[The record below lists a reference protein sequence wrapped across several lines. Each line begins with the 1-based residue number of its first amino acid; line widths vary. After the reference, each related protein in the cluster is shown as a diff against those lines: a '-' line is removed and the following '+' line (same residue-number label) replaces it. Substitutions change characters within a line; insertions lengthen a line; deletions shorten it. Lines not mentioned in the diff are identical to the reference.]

1 MSLLALTS
9 FPIAASDWVA
19 AVSGVVGVVV
29 GGVITTGGT
38 VWLQKAAV
46 KRERE
51 ASVVVQRTTV
61 SILRGSLR
69 QIGSFLRAL
78 DAQEVWRAP
87 LDEEWLAVW
96 QDRGR
101 VLAEFVDIQTYE
113 AVSAAFLVAR
123 LLRWQSSNQGAD
135 LSDGDRDLIA
145 TWLERT
151 EQGLAALDAVDPTVL
166 SPPPPR

>member
-1 MSLLALTS
+1 
-9 FPIAASDWVA
+9 VA
-19 AVSGVVGVVV
+19 AVSGVIGVVV

-38 VWLQKAAV
+38 VWLQKAAE

-51 ASVVVQRTTV
+51 ASVVMRKTTV

-69 QIGSFLRAL
+69 QISSFLRAL
-78 DAQEVWRAP
+78 DAQGVWRAP

-101 VLAEFVDIQTYE
+101 VLAEFVDSQTYE
-113 AVSAAFLVAR
+113 TVSAGFLVAR
-123 LLRWQSSNQGAD
+123 LLRWQSSNQGAG
-135 LSDGDRDLIA
+135 LSDKDRDLIA

-151 EQGLAALDAVDPTVL
+151 EQGLAALDAVGPTVL
-166 SPPPPR
+166 SSPSPR